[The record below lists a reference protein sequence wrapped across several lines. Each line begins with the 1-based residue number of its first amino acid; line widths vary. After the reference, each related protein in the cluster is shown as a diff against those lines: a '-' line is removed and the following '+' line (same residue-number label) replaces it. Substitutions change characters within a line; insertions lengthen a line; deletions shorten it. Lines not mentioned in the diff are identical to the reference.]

1 MPLNIAV
8 HVGDGKQRKEFERQV
23 AERGLEKFF
32 SFLGLRNDVPHILA
46 CCDIAVLPSEAE
58 GLPNAVLEYMA
69 AGLPTVA
76 SRVGGNAE
84 IVQDGKTGLLVPPQD
99 SYALAEALLRLLRNP
114 DFAAGMGMKGR
125 ECVAAHFSFQRMVE
139 NTDQLYT
146 ELLRSKV
153 RGDLACVRQFAEF
166 LLAVADRKRLDLIAA
181 NLGGQRGNRA

>member
-1 MPLNIAV
+1 MHSDVKGHPLLIAAAASISTEFPKTRFV
-8 HVGDGKQRKEFERQV
+8 LVGDGKQRKEFERQV

-146 ELLRSKV
+146 ELLLS
-153 RGDLACVRQFAEF
+153 RGVE
-166 LLAVADRKRLDLIAA
+166 
-181 NLGGQRGNRA
+181 